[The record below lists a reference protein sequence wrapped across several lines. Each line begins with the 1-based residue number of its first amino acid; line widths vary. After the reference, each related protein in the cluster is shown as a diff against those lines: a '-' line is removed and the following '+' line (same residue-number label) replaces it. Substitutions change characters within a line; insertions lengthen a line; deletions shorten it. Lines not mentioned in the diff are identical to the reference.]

1 MATRRTIYKLKSNQ
15 TNNGALPTSGVQMGE
30 PLVNL
35 YNGILFFSGTTGG
48 NFTQS
53 DLNSTYFEVG
63 SNLYNLKIRNQITAY
78 SGITGAGLVDK
89 FLRGTSTVWT
99 STGIIYTPILNLGQ
113 DLSGNTRIITAES
126 SIIQDDILN
135 GGSY

>member
-35 YNGILFFSGTTGG
+35 YNGIVFFSGTTGG
-48 NFTQS
+48 DFTQS
-53 DLNSTYFEVG
+53 GLNATYFEVG

-78 SGITGAGLVDK
+78 SGVTGAGLVDK
-89 FLRGTSTVWT
+89 FLRGTSTGFVLEDI
-99 STGIIYTPILNLGQ
+99 SNIAGIDSYVTGATWSPNTLTLTLNN
-113 DLSGNTRIITAES
+113 GNS
-126 SIIQDDILN
+126 LDI
-135 GGSY
+135 SHT